1 MTPEEKDRLKT
12 NIFNSVDFSLSGS
25 AWSEVCRCINE
36 MPEENEPPV
45 ATYRTEEEE
54 KNERENEG
62 LRFRMTRMEE
72 LFIVLSKGVRIGTK
86 AQHGWGIN
94 QEDEQFLTTTWVE
107 IYKELYGE
115 PEEKP

>member
-45 ATYRTEEEE
+45 ATSRIVKDIDLLEF
-54 KNERENEG
+54 KIKR
-62 LRFRMTRMEE
+62 LEE
-72 LFIVLSKGVRIGTK
+72 LFVVLSKGVRIGTK